1 MLLRGVDAGWLW
13 VGCLF
18 YVFWMLVSAA
28 VPGVRLWD
36 VVVWFWVGLALVS
49 DWLLFWFWF
58 GPVGFARLWFWWWA
72 AGVAVETLLVLF

>member
-1 MLLRGVDAGWLW
+1 MLLRGVDAVRFW

-36 VVVWFWVGLALVS
+36 LVVWFWVGLVLV
-49 DWLLFWFWF
+49 
-58 GPVGFARLWFWWWA
+58 GG
-72 AGVAVETLLVLF
+72 